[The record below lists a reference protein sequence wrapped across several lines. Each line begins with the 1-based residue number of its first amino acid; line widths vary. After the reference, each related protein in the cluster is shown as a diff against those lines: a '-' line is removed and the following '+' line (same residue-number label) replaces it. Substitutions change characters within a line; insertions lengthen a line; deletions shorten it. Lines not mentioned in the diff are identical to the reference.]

1 MQCPFPH
8 ERFTNVYAPA
18 THACPETASFAEAG
32 IDAHLAERRCQ
43 DRAMRGGPSR
53 RKGGR
58 HSSKGYS
65 YSTKWTQAFA
75 GMRSGKPLVAGL
87 RAAPNPVV
95 AASSSGSG

>member
-18 THACPETASFAEAG
+18 THACGAASFAEAG
-32 IDAHLAERRCQ
+32 IGAHLAERRY
-43 DRAMRGGPSR
+43 RGSR
-53 RKGGR
+53 NARRPLPLKGGR

-65 YSTKWTQAFA
+65 HSTEWARVFA

-87 RAAPNPVV
+87 RAAPDPVV